1 MVGSPGVTVFDSPVQ
16 LTATE
21 YKLLF
26 ELSINAGRV
35 MTHDQLLRRVW
46 GPEYS
51 GDGHLVRVLVG
62 NCAASSVTTRAA
74 PDTFSPSPAW
84 GTAWQNPNAETATSS
99 PSYRSIGRR
108 VPSCRA
114 LVPTI
119 LILISEF
126 QSGQTVPS
134 VSPA

>member
-46 GPEYS
+46 DRSIPEKVILYVS
-51 GDGHLVRVLVG
+51 SSA

-84 GTAWQNPNAETATSS
+84 GTAWQNPNAETATTS

-108 VPSCRA
+108 VPSCRV

-119 LILISEF
+119 LILSA
-126 QSGQTVPS
+126 Q
-134 VSPA
+134 